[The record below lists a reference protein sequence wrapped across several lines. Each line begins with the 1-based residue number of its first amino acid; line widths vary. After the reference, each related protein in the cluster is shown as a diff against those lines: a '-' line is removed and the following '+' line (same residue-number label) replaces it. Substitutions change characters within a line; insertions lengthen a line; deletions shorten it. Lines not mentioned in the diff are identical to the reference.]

1 MGSLRWR
8 SSSIL
13 VNHSAT
19 TLPLLPAHTTLHFPA
34 SFIGAIAIPLALI
47 MLGASFARLRIP
59 RPLSR
64 LPLTAMFAVALAKMV
79 VLPVIGIFIVQA
91 MVHRGL
97 IEGSAKAER
106 FVAVFLS
113 GTPAAVK

>member
-1 MGSLRWR
+1 MG
-8 SSSIL
+8 
-13 VNHSAT
+13 
-19 TLPLLPAHTTLHFPA
+19 
-34 SFIGAIAIPLALI
+34 GIAIPLALVL
-47 MLGASFARLRIP
+47 LGASFARLRIP

-64 LPLTAMFAVALAKMV
+64 LPITAMVLVAAVKMFI
-79 VLPVIGIFIVQA
+79 LPVIGVFMVQA

-97 IEGSAKAER
+97 IDKTSKAER